1 MKAKDIMTREVIT
14 VKEEDTI
21 EEVVKLILEHRISGV
36 PVINDEN
43 EVIGIITE
51 SDLIYREKDISI
63 PAFVPLLEGFIFLE
77 SIKKFEDKL
86 RKKAAYKVKNA
97 MTTSVITVNHNEDV
111 HRIANIMLSKK
122 INRVP
127 VTDDEG
133 KLVGIITRS
142 NILKS
147 IKGDE

>member
-14 VKEEDTI
+14 VREEDTI
-21 EEVVKLILEHRISGV
+21 EEVVKLVLENRISGV

-43 EVIGIITE
+43 EVVGIITE
-51 SDLIYREKDISI
+51 ADLIYREKDISI
-63 PAFVPLLEGFIFLE
+63 PTFLPLFEGFIFLD

-97 MTTSVITVNHNEDV
+97 MTTPVITVNQNEDV
-111 HRIANIMLSKK
+111 HRIANIMLSKRV
-122 INRVP
+122 NRVP
-127 VTDDEG
+127 VIDDEG

-142 NILKS
+142 NILSS

>member
-43 EVIGIITE
+43 EIVGIISE
-51 SDLIYREKDISI
+51 ADLIYREKDISI
-63 PAFVPLLEGFIFLE
+63 PTFIPLFEGFILLD
-77 SIKKFEDKL
+77 SVKKFEDKL
-86 RKKAAYKVKNA
+86 RKKAAYKAKNA
-97 MTTSVITVNHNEDV
+97 MTSPAITVNQNEDV
-111 HRIANIMLSKK
+111 HRIANIMLNKR

-142 NILKS
+142 NILSS
-147 IKGDE
+147 IEGVE